1 MPVCGYGPAPFYRP
15 YVGAPALQRHLNR
28 DSFSESRRT
37 LGEFGETTPGG
48 KTFAELLAI
57 ERSAK
62 QMSLERKV
70 LPDRAEARQEHLG
83 AFRIAKT
90 THAALAL
97 SRRLMAVFSTLVDP
111 GTGFDEDVLDVCQF
125 GDLSFCRRIATQL
138 VGHDL
143 AWHFGTRGKHAFEK
157 ALGCSP
163 YRDGFAAGY
172 RVRHR
177 ADRLVATAD
186 KARRAASQ
194 TLRPDAMWYRACDA
208 QLSRDARSPRRTCRT
223 SAGRFRPYGTSFGA

>member
-111 GTGFDEDVLDVCQF
+111 GTGFDEDVLDVDQL
-125 GDLSFCRRIATQL
+125 GDLSLCCRIAAQL

-143 AWHFGTRGKHAFEK
+143 ARCLGTSGKHALEK
-157 ALGCSP
+157 PLGC
-163 YRDGFAAGY
+163 GFAADVSAAGF
-172 RVRHR
+172 R
-177 ADRLVATAD
+177 ARRRAGRLLATAD
-186 KARRAASQ
+186 KARRAASR
-194 TLRPDAMWYRACDA
+194 TLRRGARWNPAYDA
-208 QLSRDARSPRRTCRT
+208 QP
-223 SAGRFRPYGTSFGA
+223 